1 MKKISLILLVMM
13 SLLNLQAQKRAF
25 QISDLYRVQ
34 SVYGVTVSP
43 EGNTLAYVHS
53 RSDLKNH
60 KSYRNIALMNLK
72 NFSIG
77 KLPGNFLVH
86 GLPSLHG
93 QALL

>member
-60 KSYRNIALMNLK
+60 KSYSKKNGFWLEDKALYEKVIN
-72 NFSIG
+72 
-77 KLPGNFLVH
+77 GNYF
-86 GLPSLHG
+86 
-93 QALL
+93 